1 MRFLRRSLV
10 GLFLLAATLALFGV
24 AGAMVYDAVQ
34 AQMNEEPR
42 NRPQRETV
50 QIVNALVI
58 KVEQVTP
65 ELRVFGQIRA
75 TRTLDI
81 RPSASGRVIEVSANF
96 RDGGAVKVGDVLLR
110 VDPTDAQSALDRV
123 GADMQDAKAEL
134 RDAQRAL
141 VLGRD
146 ELDAAANQA
155 RLRAGALA
163 RQVDLQTRGVG
174 TTASVEIAELAVS
187 AANQA
192 ILSRRQSIANAEA
205 RVDQAT
211 TGQTRM
217 QINLAE
223 AERTLADVNVIA
235 GFDGTLA
242 DVTLVEGGRVSANE
256 LLARLID
263 PMDLEVAFRVSTVQY
278 SRLLDLSGRLILA
291 DAQVALDAQGVDFYA
306 KATISR
312 ESASVAQGQSG
323 RLIFA
328 TLDTP
333 RGFRP
338 GDFATLTLIEP
349 PLDDVVLLPSTAV
362 AANGTVLVIGDDDR
376 LVETEVQMLRRQGDD
391 VIIRVPSSLNGS
403 EVVAQ
408 RSPILGAGIKVNPL
422 RQSDNGVIVK
432 DAPEMVVL
440 TAEKRANLIAQLEEN
455 SRIPAAAKQ
464 RILNQ
469 LEKNQVPAALL
480 ARLEDQRG
488 G

>member
-42 NRPQRETV
+42 SRPQRETV
-50 QIVNALVI
+50 QIVNAVTVQVGQVI
-58 KVEQVTP
+58 P
-65 ELRVFGQIRA
+65 ELRVFGEVRA

-81 RPSASGRVIEVSANF
+81 RPSAGGRVVEVSPNF
-96 RDGGAVKVGDVLLR
+96 RDGGSVQAGEVLLR

-123 GADMQDAKAEL
+123 GADVQDAQAEL

-141 VLGRD
+141 LLAND
-146 ELDAAANQA
+146 ELDAAAEQA
-155 RLRAGALA
+155 RLRDAALA
-163 RQVDLQTRGVG
+163 RQVDLQLRGVG
-174 TTASVEIAELAVS
+174 TTASVEAAELAVS

-205 RVDQAT
+205 RIDQAT

-223 AERTLADVNVIA
+223 AKRTLADVNIVA

-263 PMDLEVAFRVSTVQY
+263 PTDLEVAFRVSTAQY
-278 SRLLDLSGRLILA
+278 ARLLDADGRLILA
-291 DAQVALDAQGVDFYA
+291 DVQVALDVQGVDLTT

-312 ESASVAQGQSG
+312 ESASVAEGQSG

-328 TLDTP
+328 TLDAP

-338 GDFATLTLIEP
+338 GDFATLTVIEP
-349 PLDDVVLLPSTAV
+349 PLDRVALLPSTAV
-362 AANGTVLVIGDDDR
+362 AAGNTVLVIGEGDR
-376 LVETEVQMLRRQGDD
+376 LEEIDVQVLRRQGDN
-391 VIIRVPSSLNGS
+391 VIIRARGLNGS

-408 RSPILGAGIKVNPL
+408 RSPILGAGIKVKPL
-422 RQSDNGVIVK
+422 RRSADGAIVQE
-432 DAPEMVVL
+432 APEMVVL
-440 TAEKRANLIAQLEEN
+440 TAEKRAELIARIEGN

-464 RILNQ
+464 RILDQ
-469 LEKNQVPAALL
+469 LKEDEVPAALL
-480 ARLEDQRG
+480 ARLEG
-488 G
+488 

>member
-24 AGAMVYDAVQ
+24 AGAMVYDAAQ

-50 QIVNALVI
+50 QIVNALAI
-58 KVEQVTP
+58 KVEQITP

-263 PMDLEVAFRVSTVQY
+263 PMDLEVAFSVSTAQY
-278 SRLLDLSGRLILA
+278 SRLLDVSGRLILT
-291 DAQVALDAQGVDFYA
+291 DAQVALDTQGADLYT

-440 TAEKRANLIAQLEEN
+440 TAEKRDNLIAQLEEN